1 MSSYLLLRFF
11 KFLGVALLFAGTVGT
26 FSAKDLDAR
35 RTWAEL
41 HAAPGFVL
49 TWMVGLAVATTTGVN
64 PMVSWV
70 VIAALSS
77 TVSLLAV
84 LTQAHLVERRHLGLS
99 VLAAA
104 GFLAALA
111 SMVWKP

>member
-1 MSSYLLLRFF
+1 MSAYLFLRFL

-35 RTWAEL
+35 RKWAEL
-41 HAAPGFVL
+41 HAAPGYVL
-49 TWMVGLAVATTTGVN
+49 TWMVGLALATVTNRN
-64 PMVSWV
+64 PMEAWV

-84 LTQAHLVERRHLGLS
+84 LTQAHLVERKRPGLS
-99 VLAAA
+99 MLASA
-104 GFLAALA
+104 GFVIALA